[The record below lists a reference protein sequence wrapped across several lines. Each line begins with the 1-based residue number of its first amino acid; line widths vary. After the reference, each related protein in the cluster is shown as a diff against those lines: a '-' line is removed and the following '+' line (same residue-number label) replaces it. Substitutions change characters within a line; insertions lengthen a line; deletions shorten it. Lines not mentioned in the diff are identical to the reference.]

1 MSNFSLI
8 KQLQQGPSTEK
19 QCLPK
24 GIKYQEY
31 EIEPKD
37 GTMTV
42 FIPLKEAEA
51 FEQALQEIN
60 ILLRSDVRNLLRAHR
75 GIIG

>member
-8 KQLQQGPSTEK
+8 KQLQNPTAEDEPR
-19 QCLPK
+19 LPK
-24 GIKYQEY
+24 GIRYQEY

-51 FEQALQEIN
+51 FEESLMEFN
-60 ILLRSDVRNLLRAHR
+60 ILLRADVRSLLRKHR
-75 GIIG
+75 GIMG